1 MRRRPLLTSWA
12 LLLPWLGAARAQ
24 APVPTHEPDAMAA
37 PRRLQVPLAVL
48 QAELAERFPLRYP
61 LAGLVSLDLAVP
73 ELSLL
78 PALNRLR
85 AEMAVQAQGALLQR
99 SHAGGFT
106 VDFALRYEPTDRTLR
121 AHQLKVYR
129 LRFPGLS
136 AEAADL
142 LNAYAPALAEQSL
155 LEVVLHRLKPQET
168 AMADLLGLQ
177 PGRIT
182 VTELGL
188 AVELVTKPL

>member
-1 MRRRPLLTSWA
+1 M
-12 LLLPWLGAARAQ
+12 LLPSLGLAQ
-24 APVPTHEPDAMAA
+24 AQGLDFAPDAAPPEPAAA

-48 QAELAERFPLRYP
+48 QSELAQRFPMRYP
-61 LAGLVSLDLAVP
+61 LAGLATLDLAMP
-73 ELSLL
+73 QLSLL

-85 AEMAVQAQGALLQR
+85 AEMAVQAQGPILQR
-99 SHAGGFT
+99 SQAGGFT
-106 VDFALRYEPTDRTLR
+106 VEFALRYEPADRTLR

-129 LRFPGLS
+129 MRFPGLS
-136 AEAADL
+136 AEATDL

-155 LEVVLHRLKPQET
+155 LELVLHRLRPEDT
-168 AMADLLGLQ
+168 AMVDLLGLQ

-182 VTELGL
+182 VTETGL